1 MPDNVNVTAGSGTI
15 IGTRARTVNAI
26 ANTEIQTVEELGS
39 ALIYTVQV
47 NVSTAAVTLI
57 AARSDRLRV
66 TITNRQAEPIFI
78 GPATVTAANGF
89 QIDAGDS
96 KIIGTTAL
104 IQAISATVSGASEK
118 VHVLEE
124 ADL

>member
-47 NVSTAAVTLI
+47 NISTTAATLI